1 MVVFIECLQL
11 CLVCIVHCRAV
22 SDVLTNLKG
31 IASHMGSELDRQNDQ
46 IGRLGNKMDANEIH
60 LQTANKRVKNQL

>member
-1 MVVFIECLQL
+1 MSD
-11 CLVCIVHCRAV
+11 V